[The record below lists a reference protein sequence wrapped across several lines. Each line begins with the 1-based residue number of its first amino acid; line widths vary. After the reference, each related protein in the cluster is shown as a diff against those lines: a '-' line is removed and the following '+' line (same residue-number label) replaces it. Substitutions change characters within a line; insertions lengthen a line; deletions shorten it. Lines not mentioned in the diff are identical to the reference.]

1 MMQPGESKR
10 QWALELDGVTK
21 RFSVRTGP
29 LSRSELVAVD
39 RVSFKIAE
47 GETVGLVGES
57 GCGKSTIGNS
67 ILHLVKIDGG
77 RIRFAGLEISGLP
90 ESRFRELRKNLQM
103 VFQNPLAAFN
113 PLFTMRQSL
122 LDPLELRSELGQ
134 AERQNLIDELLEM
147 VQLPRDFA
155 DKRPHELSGGQ
166 LQRIGLA
173 RALSTSP
180 RFIFLDEPTSALDMS
195 IRGQIVNLLLDLQ
208 DQFTI
213 SYLFVTHDLRVIHF
227 VADRVLVMYLG
238 QIVESG
244 TRDMI
249 FHAPLHPYTHGLL
262 AATLIGQE
270 RRRQARHVS
279 RLKGEVVQVSEE
291 ISGCKL
297 YSRCGYARDEC
308 SEPQPLL
315 EVRPDH
321 WVRCWRAEELG
332 LETKTAFSPH

>member
-1 MMQPGESKR
+1 MNQTDGAKG
-10 QWALELDGVTK
+10 QWALELDNVTK
-21 RFSVRTGP
+21 RFTVRTGP
-29 LSRSELVAVD
+29 LSHSELVAVD
-39 RVSFKIAE
+39 RVSFKVAE

-67 ILHLVKIDGG
+67 ILHLLKIDGG
-77 RIRFAGLEISGLP
+77 MIRFVGREINSLP
-90 ESRFRELRKNLQM
+90 ESRFRVLRKDLQM

-122 LDPLELRSELGQ
+122 LDPLALRSGMGQ
-134 AERQNLIDELLEM
+134 SERQSLVDELLEM
-147 VQLPRDFA
+147 VHLPRDFA

-173 RALSTSP
+173 RALSTNP

-208 DQFTI
+208 DKFTI

-279 RLKGEVVQVSEE
+279 RLKGEVVQVSEQ

-297 YSRCGYARDEC
+297 YGRCGYAINGC

-315 EVRPDH
+315 EIHPDH
-321 WVRCWRAEELG
+321 WVRCWRAEDLG
-332 LETKTAFSPH
+332 LETKTAFSTP